1 MLVLNPQSGNSS
13 GTLLEVPFKALL
25 QVAKPAAHLKGA
37 ILQVKNK
44 KSQQTLHIQKK
55 IFTFAAENTKYH
67 ETNLLYPIGIRVH
80 CCVLCCHRA
89 KSICI

>member
-55 IFTFAAENTKYH
+55 IRIFA
-67 ETNLLYPIGIRVH
+67 R
-80 CCVLCCHRA
+80 
-89 KSICI
+89 